1 MLGYFISVCVLY
13 FKGRVYNFLSFKTV
27 SSRIFGCLSPVI
39 RGTHGS
45 EVPLTIFF
53 HHFLIYTSINHFYL
67 VSPFIFLLAI
77 PTGSFY
83 DCGQAMLQDMSAWK
97 SPIELRLTRKS
108 SPALFE
114 IILVAIIFVIG
125 H

>member
-1 MLGYFISVCVLY
+1 MLAVNPSVQGYFISVCMLY

-27 SSRIFGCLSPVI
+27 RSRIIGRLLPVVW
-39 RGTHGS
+39 GTHGS

-53 HHFLIYTSINHFYL
+53 HHFLIYTCIIFFL
-67 VSPFIFLLAI
+67 ASPFIFLPAN

-83 DCGQAMLQDMSAWK
+83 DYGQALLQDHECMEK
-97 SPIELRLTRKS
+97 S
-108 SPALFE
+108 
-114 IILVAIIFVIG
+114 